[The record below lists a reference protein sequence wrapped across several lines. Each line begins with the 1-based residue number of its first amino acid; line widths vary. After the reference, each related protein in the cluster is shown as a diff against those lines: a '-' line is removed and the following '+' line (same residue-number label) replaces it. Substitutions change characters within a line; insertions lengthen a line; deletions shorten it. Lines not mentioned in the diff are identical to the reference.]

1 MVVMTEKG
9 QESAADIQSSLQE
22 EYLKSLEEL
31 EEGQLIDGTV
41 VQMTSEHVFVDV
53 GYKSEGKIPA
63 EEFETPPNLGDTVSV
78 VLIRK
83 EGKGGQVVVS
93 KSKADVRNF
102 WKELRNAHQEGLP
115 VKGRFD
121 KHIKGGFEVDMGHN
135 VRGFCPFSK
144 ADVVRVEN
152 PEDYLNTEGQFLI
165 DRLYSSNKLKIV
177 LSRRGF
183 LEQDIEKRKKEF
195 FESVQIGDTVEGC
208 VKSFTSFGAFVD
220 LGGFDGLL
228 HINDMS
234 WGHVTRP
241 KDYVKKGQEISLKV
255 IHLDPEEQKINL
267 SLKHFTPDPW
277 LDFENKYHVG
287 DIVKGKVTK
296 LTDFGA
302 FVELEEGVEGLVH
315 VSELSWVKRVN
326 HPKEV
331 VNVGDEVDV
340 MILSYDIMQGRVS
353 LGIKQVLPNP
363 WDDIGERYPEGTRLK
378 RKVVKI
384 TNAGAF
390 VQLEEGIDA
399 FLHADDLS
407 WTKKIKNPGS
417 VLKVDEEIECVVT
430 ELDPE
435 NSRIRVGVKQ
445 LSEDPWESLQKN
457 YPKGSTIEGEVTS
470 VTDFG
475 VFVRVPG
482 GIEGLIHKFN
492 LRSPGDETPEEELLQ
507 KFKAGD
513 QVTASVL
520 DVKPSAQK
528 LSLSI
533 REYVKGVQ
541 KKEMS
546 KYIHDDQDE
555 STVTFADLLK
565 EKGAEPFDS

>member
-1 MVVMTEKG
+1 MVVMTEK
-9 QESAADIQSSLQE
+9 EPEKSANIQSSLQE
-22 EYLKSLEEL
+22 EYLKTLEDL

-41 VQMTSEHVFVDV
+41 VEVTSEHVFVDV
-53 GYKSEGKIPA
+53 GYKSEGKIPVQ
-63 EEFETPPNLGDTVSV
+63 EFETPPNPGDTVSV

-93 KSKADVRNF
+93 KSKADIRNF
-102 WKELRNAHQEGLP
+102 WKELRVAHQDGLP
-115 VKGRFD
+115 IRGTFD
-121 KHIKGGFEVDMGHN
+121 RNIKGGFEVDLGHN

-144 ADVVRVEN
+144 ADVVRVED
-152 PEDYLNTEGQFLI
+152 PEEYLNLQGEFLI
-165 DRLYSSNKLKIV
+165 DKLYSSNKLKIV

-183 LEQDIEKRKKEF
+183 LEKEIDRKKGDF
-195 FESVQIGDTVEGC
+195 FEHTKIGDSVTGK
-208 VKSFTSFGAFVD
+208 VKSFTSFGAFID

-241 KDYVKKGQEISLKV
+241 KDYVKKGQEIELKV

-267 SLKHFTPDPW
+267 SIKHFSKDPW
-277 LDFENKYHVG
+277 QTFEEKYQVD
-287 DIVKGKVTK
+287 DIVKGTVTK

-302 FVELEEGVEGLVH
+302 FVELEEGIEGLVH

-326 HPKEV
+326 HPKEILSI
-331 VNVGDEVDV
+331 GDEVDV
-340 MILSYDIMQGRVS
+340 MILSYDIQQGRVS

-363 WDDIGERYPEGTRLK
+363 WDDIEDQYPVGTRLK

-390 VQLEEGIDA
+390 VQLEEGIDG

-407 WTKKIKNPGS
+407 WTKKIKNPSS

-430 ELDPE
+430 DVDPDAH
-435 NSRIRVGVKQ
+435 RIRLGVKQ
-445 LSEDPWESLQKN
+445 LSDDPWRSLQN
-457 YPKGSTIEGEVTS
+457 SYPKGSTIEGEVTS

-475 VFVRVPG
+475 IFVKVPG
-482 GIEGLIHKFN
+482 EIEGLIHKFN
-492 LRSPGDETPEEELLQ
+492 LRGPGDETPEEELLG
-507 KFKAGD
+507 KFTPGD
-513 QVTASVL
+513 AITAVVL
-520 DVKPSAQK
+520 DIKPDAQK

-533 REYVKGVQ
+533 REYQKGLQ
-541 KKEMS
+541 KKELS
-546 KYIHDDQDE
+546 KYIHDEEDE
-555 STVTFADLLK
+555 STVTFGDLLK
-565 EKGAEPFDS
+565 EKGADTFDS

>member
-1 MVVMTEKG
+1 MVVMTEK
-9 QESAADIQSSLQE
+9 EPEKSANIQSSLQE
-22 EYLKSLEEL
+22 EYLKSLEDL

-41 VQMTSEHVFVDV
+41 VEITPEHVFVDV
-53 GYKSEGKIPA
+53 GYKSEGKIPVQ
-63 EEFETPPNLGDTVSV
+63 EFETPPSKGDTVSV

-102 WKELRNAHQEGLP
+102 WKELRNAHQEGVP

-121 KHIKGGFEVDMGHN
+121 KNIKGGFEVDLGNN

-144 ADVVRVEN
+144 TDVMRVEN
-152 PEDYLNTEGQFLI
+152 PEEYINTEGKFLI
-165 DRLYSSNKLKIV
+165 DKLYSSNKLKIV
-177 LSRRGF
+177 LSRRGY
-183 LEQDIEKRKKEF
+183 LEKEIERRKTDF
-195 FESVQIGDTVEGC
+195 FADTKIGDTVTGK

-241 KDYVKKGQEISLKV
+241 KDYVKKGQEIELKV

-267 SLKHFTPDPW
+267 SLKHFTQDPW
-277 LDFENKYHVG
+277 QNFENKYHVD
-287 DIVKGKVTK
+287 DIVKGTVTK

-302 FVELEEGVEGLVH
+302 FVELEEGIEGLVH

-331 VNVGDEVDV
+331 LSIGDEVDV
-340 MILSYDIMQGRVS
+340 MILSYDIQQGRVS

-363 WDDIGERYPEGTRLK
+363 WEDIEAQYPVGTRLK

-390 VQLEEGIDA
+390 VQLEEGIDG
-399 FLHADDLS
+399 FLHVDDLS
-407 WTKKIKNPGS
+407 WTKRIKNPAS
-417 VLKVDEEIECVVT
+417 VLSVDEEVECVVT
-430 ELDPE
+430 EVDSE
-435 NSRIRVGVKQ
+435 SHRIRLGVKQ
-445 LSEDPWESLQKN
+445 LSEDPWKSLHKS

-482 GIEGLIHKFN
+482 EIEGLIHKFN
-492 LRSPGDETPEEELLQ
+492 LRAPEDETPEDELLE
-507 KFKAGD
+507 KFKPGD
-513 QVTASVL
+513 PIKAVVL
-520 DVKPSAQK
+520 DVKPAAQK
-528 LSLSI
+528 LSLSL
-533 REYVKGVQ
+533 REYQKDLQ
-541 KKEMS
+541 KKEIS
-546 KYIHDDQDE
+546 KYIHDEQDE
-555 STVTFADLLK
+555 STVTFGDLLK
-565 EKGAEPFDS
+565 EKGADSFDS